1 MIMITSKCF
10 ILLLLPSPVSCVW
23 IDHSYQ
29 SVTRPLSSS
38 SWSDAVIL
46 LWWWSW
52 WRLGWEWFAIMI
64 LCLTSS
70 ELKISVLDTKVSLS
84 PVLPYFLVSPP
95 NTPNA
100 IPPSPMSRCHV
111 VTMSP
116 PHSHIT
122 SFSFFPLTLCLS
134 SLWLMGFVLRNHFVV
149 SISSKGLSLL
159 LPMSIVFWTN
169 DWAPSRMN
177 LKQAEFT
184 KKTGVE
190 SQS

>member
-1 MIMITSKCF
+1 
-10 ILLLLPSPVSCVW
+10 
-23 IDHSYQ
+23 
-29 SVTRPLSSS
+29 
-38 SWSDAVIL
+38 
-46 LWWWSW
+46 
-52 WRLGWEWFAIMI
+52 
-64 LCLTSS
+64 
-70 ELKISVLDTKVSLS
+70 
-84 PVLPYFLVSPP
+84 
-95 NTPNA
+95 
-100 IPPSPMSRCHV
+100 MSRCHV

-169 DWAPSRMN
+169 DWAPSPMN

-184 KKTGVE
+184 KKKQE
-190 SQS
+190 SKVKARLANNLTSETTTWCEAKTQLVAHLSMSTSCCIIENIWSSVSLSLLFFVTLIWNYKILDSPWCPLWLQI